1 VTGESGAARVRLAD
15 IRHGRRGRFLATL
28 MLAEFAAA
36 MQGIAYSTVLPV
48 TARDLDGFAL
58 FGVTLAGGSVAAVLM
73 LSFTA
78 PILQRVPPGRV
89 LLAATALY
97 VVGAGL
103 AVFAPAMTWV
113 LAGTVIRGV
122 AAGLFGGFGLGAI
135 GALYDEAE
143 RTRVFGL
150 FALIWLLPSVLGPPL
165 NAIVTDWIGWRWAL
179 AWPAVLV
186 VVARVLMG
194 TTISAVPWKP
204 GRDRVPVSARSGV
217 AVAAALAVGGW
228 GSTTPSILGL
238 AALGVGVLVGGF
250 AIVAFLVRGT
260 QGEARVL
267 IAFALLCAAFFGAYE
282 LLSLTII
289 EGLGSTVLVASAAVT
304 GGLVAWSLA
313 GLRPRPDARPDR
325 AVVGSSLVA
334 SAFVLLILGLWLG
347 DRPGIIVVIAGAIV
361 AGVGMGAAYPLLS
374 SESFTGSTAASTV
387 GTMVAFAE
395 IAATAWVALFAG
407 GVYSA
412 LHGLGRPPAQALRI
426 VFALLSVTAVA
437 AVVTAARRRRVSA
450 DRLDE
455 PLPDQA

>member
-1 VTGESGAARVRLAD
+1 VTGEAGAERVRLAD
-15 IRHGRRGRFLATL
+15 ILRGRRGRFLATL

-58 FGVTLAGGSVAAVLM
+58 FGATLAGGSVAAVLM

-78 PILQRVPPGRV
+78 PILQRVPPVRV

-135 GALYDEAE
+135 GTLYDEAE

-165 NAIVTDWIGWRWAL
+165 NAMITDWIGWRWAL

-186 VVARVLMG
+186 VLARILMG
-194 TTISAVPWKP
+194 TTISAVPWTP
-204 GRDRVPVSARSGV
+204 ERDRVPVSAGAGV
-217 AVAAALAVGGW
+217 TVAAALAVGGW
-228 GSTTPSILGL
+228 GSTTSSIWGM
-238 AALGVGVLVGGF
+238 AALAIGAGVAGF

-260 QGEARVL
+260 RGEARVL

-289 EGLGSTVLVASAAVT
+289 EGLGSTVLIASVAVT
-304 GGLVAWSLA
+304 GGLLAWSLV
-313 GLRPRPDARPDR
+313 GLKPRPDARPDR
-325 AVVGSSLVA
+325 AVAGSVLVA
-334 SAFVLLILGLWLG
+334 GAFVLLILGLWLG
-347 DRPGIIVVIAGAIV
+347 GSGGIVTVIAGAV
-361 AGVGMGAAYPLLS
+361 MAGAGMGAAYPLLS
-374 SESFTGSTAASTV
+374 SESFTGSTAASTI

-395 IAATAWVALFAG
+395 IAATAWVALLAG
-407 GVYSA
+407 GAYSA
-412 LHGLGRPPAQALRI
+412 LHSIGQPPAQALQI
-426 VFALLSVTAVA
+426 VFALVSVIAVA
-437 AVVTAARRRRVSA
+437 SVVCTTRRRGTSVDRVA
-450 DRLDE
+450 Q